1 MTGNE
6 INNDEHRAD
15 PTFRQLVD
23 WVEGRLT
30 RSDAA
35 AVASAVE
42 TGGDDIKRTTA
53 WIREFIRFGKDNHLP
68 QPPPLV
74 RQRLRQSFERHHG
87 RAAPRRRERAELMFD
102 SRDDAVVAGV
112 RGGPS
117 LDDGYRLAF
126 ATESLGVLLDVL
138 PEPAGTVR
146 IEGQVLA
153 GSELAAIWEVSA
165 RHHGG
170 AQRTDIGGDANGSF
184 AVDGVGLDLEVLVL
198 SNGELDIE
206 IHQPL
211 GRSDP

>member
-6 INNDEHRAD
+6 ITNDEHRSH

-30 RSDAA
+30 RADASSVAA
-35 AVASAVE
+35 AVEA
-42 TGGDDIKRTTA
+42 GGEELERTTA
-53 WIREFIRFGKDNHLP
+53 WIRDFIHFGKSHPLP
-68 QPPPLV
+68 VPPPLV
-74 RQRLRQSFERHHG
+74 RQRLRQSFEQHHG
-87 RAAPRRRERAELMFD
+87 RAAPRRRQRAELMFD

-138 PEPAGTVR
+138 PESATTVR

-165 RHHGG
+165 SHHGG
-170 AQRTDIGGDANGSF
+170 AQRIDIGGDANGSF
-184 AVDGVGLDLEVLVL
+184 AIDGIGLDLDTLVL